1 MTADLMQI
9 LVFFAGSAG
18 GFYAVLHAIS
28 RYMEAHAQ
36 ATLIKA
42 QAVLVAAQATLAA
55 AQAEAV
61 LIKAKA
67 DAAEIEARNKAEVI
81 TATLR
86 KQAADDEQ
94 QKTILNLL
102 VLANQ
107 QLTASRFEAANRW
120 TGGQSTP
127 ESRETDAA
135 HRAVDASVV
144 AGGPVPPAGHP
155 PGYVELAPSTLPS
168 VISQPIV
175 TPPVLAT
182 PEPGTIPKLTITATD
197 VQVSAPPTV
206 APQSAATGV

>member
-1 MTADLMQI
+1 MTADLSTSLVQI
-9 LVFFAGSAG
+9 LLAFAGGAG
-18 GFYAVLHAIS
+18 GFYAIMHAIA

-36 ATLIKA
+36 AALIKA
-42 QAVLVAAQATLAA
+42 QAALTVAQATLAA
-55 AQAEAV
+55 SQAEAT
-61 LIKAKA
+61 LITARA
-67 DAAEIEARNKAEVI
+67 TAAEIEARNKAEVI
-81 TATLR
+81 TASIR

-155 PGYVELAPSTLPS
+155 PGYAEVIPAPS
-168 VISQPIV
+168 IA
-175 TPPVLAT
+175 TPPVIVPSAPAGELG
-182 PEPGTIPKLTITATD
+182 GTITLTGTPSPPD
-197 VQVSAPPTV
+197 APPGEG
-206 APQSAATGV
+206 AT